1 MLPKDQGLKNSRR
14 KRVRF
19 ICEKIPDVIS
29 HPLDQVERRVSR
41 GFCNL
46 DPRGL
51 IIQKSNRVNPFKQK
65 IAFVRES
72 AWIMKSTRTME
83 FTTEAEPIPHLE
95 GLMVLLQKDE
105 KPAFDSDMLVGVND
119 LLSANPQLRS
129 PMGLLRG
136 TIERPFE
143 RNPIEPNEAGNVRRR
158 EGWTDIVMDG
168 EDAE

>member
-1 MLPKDQGLKNSRR
+1 
-14 KRVRF
+14 
-19 ICEKIPDVIS
+19 VIS

-41 GFCNL
+41 GFS
-46 DPRGL
+46 DFYPGGL
-51 IIQKSNRVNPFKQK
+51 IVQKSNRVNPFKQK
-65 IAFVRES
+65 IAFVGES
-72 AWIMKSTRTME
+72 AWIMKSMGAIK
-83 FTTEAEPIPHLE
+83 FTPESKAIPRLE